1 MIKVIKQG
9 DITKKPV
16 RQVTCP
22 VCECEFRF
30 DRSDLRTDPRM
41 LSCQP
46 SQFIEC
52 PNCEHAIF
60 DKFLGKNNF

>member
-9 DITKKPV
+9 DIAKKPV

-41 LSCQP
+41 LSYKFFG

-52 PNCEHAIF
+52 PNCEHAIQVS
-60 DKFLGKNNF
+60 G